1 MLLSVVNLAA
11 SVIARQN
18 LGLMFGLL
26 KVELV
31 FDIDISAMVFRQVL
45 NTINLN
51 YKINS
56 TINHIRR
63 LLREEFKI
71 FRTVLIHR
79 NYI

>member
-56 TINHIRR
+56 TINHICR